1 MTTMQL
7 TKSGI
12 AMKKLRGDPG
22 SEGQRRKR

>member
-1 MTTMQL
+1 MTTIQL